1 MNKKKQIYLDYNSTT
16 PCAPEVV
23 RGMLPYFTKEFGNP
37 SSSHKEGKLASLGVL
52 RARELIANAIG
63 ANSRSL
69 VFTSGATESNNLA
82 LLGVPRRDTS
92 RKKILVSAIEHK
104 SVLAASRSLI
114 GAGYSVEF
122 IPVSNN
128 GVINLDAASR
138 LIDKSTLIVS
148 VQAANNETGAIQ
160 PIKEI
165 ARLAHNKG
173 ALCHCD
179 AAQMLGKQPVR
190 VEDMNVDLASF
201 SAHKVYGPKGI
212 GVLFFANDNLKSSM
226 RPLLWGGGQEDGIR
240 SGTLNVPGIIG
251 FGKACDLVSKD
262 LSKQISHLSVIQDIF
277 EKNVLRTIPEARINC
292 SRTKRIPGTISL
304 TIPGIPADMLMANTP
319 ELCVSNGSACN
330 AGALEPSYVL
340 LAMGVSRDDAEAT
353 IRISLGRV
361 TTHQDV
367 LMSCKILIRTIRE
380 LRLKLG
386 V

>member
-23 RGMLPYFTKEFGNP
+23 RGMLPYFTKAFGNP

-63 ANSRSL
+63 ASSRSL
-69 VFTSGATESNNLA
+69 VFTSGATESNNIA
-82 LLGVPRRDTS
+82 LLGVPRGDTS

-104 SVLAASRSLI
+104 SVLEASRSLT

-212 GVLFFANDNLKSSM
+212 GVLFFADGNLKSSM
-226 RPLLWGGGQEDGIR
+226 RPLFWGGGQEDGIR

-262 LSKQISHLSVIQDIF
+262 LSKQISHLSKIQDIF
-277 EKNVLRTIPEARINC
+277 EKNVLQAIPEARINC
-292 SRTKRIPGTISL
+292 SHTKRIPGTISL

-367 LMSCKILIRTIRE
+367 LMSCKILIRTIKE

-386 V
+386 A